1 MKPAH
6 LRNGILIFAAALI
19 VAIGAF
25 FLHARWLA
33 RRLSRDL
40 PYELAKSIQQSTQ
53 GFTHSESRG
62 GHTLYTLHASKA
74 VQFKAD
80 GHAELHDVSITLFD
94 AQGAPANRIYG
105 SAFDW
110 DPVKGIA
117 RALGEVDIDLQANA
131 SLNPKQAA
139 NVAPDGDGKGTVHV
153 KTSGLTFNKET
164 GLASTPEKIEFRLAA
179 AAGSAVGASFNSQTG
194 VVVLNSDVAFNSS
207 LDGNPL
213 SIRAHHAQ
221 FDRDSRLLYLLQ
233 EVADFEDSHS
243 SSDQAT
249 ISFREDGSASRVEE
263 AGNVLLTSAAQ
274 RITTRKA
281 HIDLGP
287 KSEPVQASME
297 GGLLYV
303 ASDQNRQLHGTASSG
318 TLLLGP
324 LMSIRHAQ
332 LRDAVSLVEA
342 ETFAAPDSETS
353 HAEAGKAKQHKPVSS
368 SRQIQATR
376 MDVDFAPGGGRSP
389 QAEHIIAAGAA
400 RLNVHTI
407 YSNTPPQDT
416 TVQGDELVAT
426 LAGGVVLTSLR
437 GTGHTGLVEISPNGA
452 KQRSTGDTLLL
463 TFAANKGS
471 ASQMAAQLQS
481 VVQMGNVTLT
491 QEASADSN
499 KTKGAGSAGVGLTT
513 AVAEKASYDATSQ
526 IVQLSGNPRIR
537 NGSGELSAGAIAVEH
552 DTGNANA
559 SDGVKATYHQ
569 EKGQKSVPFS
579 AAGSVHV
586 VSDRAHL
593 DHATGL
599 TTFYGKPGTPAR
611 LWQGS
616 DSITAPVLE
625 LSRANSTLAAHAV
638 SGDAAA
644 VSAILVSEP
653 ASQRKG
659 APPAAATAAAPVLR
673 LQSRTLLYAE
683 DAHRATFSG
692 AVVAQ
697 TATGAL
703 HANAMDIY
711 FSPASPPPS
720 SPKQESQAGSRVERI
735 VARGAVEL
743 LQPGRKGTGEELTY
757 TAADSKFML
766 TGTSSAPPRLS
777 DDVRGSVT
785 GTSLIFNDRDD
796 SVIVSGGASKAV
808 IQTRVAR

>member
-33 RRLSRDL
+33 RRLGRDL
-40 PYELAKSIQQSTQ
+40 PYELAKSIQQSTH

-80 GHAELHDVSITLFD
+80 GHAELQDVSITLFD

-117 RALGEVDIDLQANA
+117 RALGEVQIDLQANA
-131 SLNPKQAA
+131 STNPKQAA
-139 NVAPDGDGKGTVHV
+139 TVTPDGDGKGTVHV

-194 VVVLNSDVAFNSS
+194 VVVLTSDVAFNSS
-207 LDGNPL
+207 LDGSPL
-213 SIRAHHAQ
+213 AIRAHHAQ

-249 ISFREDGSASRVEE
+249 ISFREDGSASQVEE

-287 KSEPVQASME
+287 KSEPLQARME

-303 ASDQNRQLHGTASSG
+303 ASDQNRQLHGSASSG
-318 TLLLGP
+318 TILLGP
-324 LMSIRHAQ
+324 LMSMRHAQ
-332 LRDAVSLVEA
+332 LRDAVSLVET
-342 ETFAAPDSETS
+342 ETFAAHPETS
-353 HAEAGKAKQHKPVSS
+353 HARMGEANQHKPVSS
-368 SRQIQATR
+368 SRQVQATR
-376 MDVDFAPGGGRSP
+376 IDVDFAPGAGRSP

-426 LAGGVVLTSLR
+426 LAGGEVLTSLR
-437 GTGHTGLVEISPNGA
+437 GTGHTGLVEISPKGA
-452 KQRSTGDTLLL
+452 KQRSTGDSLLL

-471 ASQMAAQLQS
+471 ASQMAAQLQTA
-481 VVQMGNVTLT
+481 VQVGNVTLT
-491 QEASADSN
+491 QEASVEPN
-499 KTKGAGSAGVGLTT
+499 KTKGAGGAGMGLTT
-513 AVAEKASYDATSQ
+513 AVAEKASYDAASQ

-537 NGSGELSAGAIAVEH
+537 NASGELSAGAIAVDH
-552 DTGNANA
+552 NTGNANA

-586 VSDRAHL
+586 VADRAHL
-593 DHATGL
+593 DHATGM
-599 TTFYGKPGTPAR
+599 TTFYGKPGSPAR

-616 DSITAPVLE
+616 DSIAAPVLE
-625 LSRANSTLAAHAV
+625 LSRANATLAAHAV

-653 ASQRKG
+653 ASQGKG
-659 APPAAATAAAPVLR
+659 APPAAATAAAPVVR

-711 FSPASPPPS
+711 FSPAPLPPS

-735 VARGAVEL
+735 VAHGAVEL

-757 TAADSKFML
+757 TAADSKFVL

-785 GTSLIFNDRDD
+785 GSSLIFNDRDD